1 MSTTPDNNIEAS
13 LKNEKKHIKINIKW
27 ILITV
32 GLCAACILLTYLIKP
47 TYTRNSSMLAAK
59 VDKSLNQSKLLLEA
73 EINHKYRFIGS
84 FSSYKKTKVVVQQAA
99 EEIVKETEKLIAKIN
114 TLRIMVAE
122 ESGGIY
128 ALEESKSK
136 WDEMGYR
143 KIKITKDPKLDGS
156 AVGFKNRAVSNKI
169 FIING
174 EAKKLKA
181 EIIKTRANLFE
192 TLDKLLKVSN
202 ATEGVFFRENDIDYV
217 KNNLFLEDPEKKYKP
232 DWLNAH
238 FRSNTVAETLLLLR
252 KLEFDANASLF
263 QMMSLLHDNIAY

>member
-1 MSTTPDNNIEAS
+1 METTENVEN
-13 LKNEKKHIKINIKW
+13 KVNKINIKW

-47 TYTRNSSMLAAK
+47 TYTRNSSMLAART
-59 VDKSLNQSKLLLEA
+59 DKSLNNSKLLLEA
-73 EINHKYRFIGS
+73 EINHKYRFISS
-84 FSSYKKTKVVVQQAA
+84 FSTHKKTKVVVQEAA
-99 EEIVKETEKLIAKIN
+99 EEIVKETDKLIAKIN

-128 ALEESKSK
+128 SLEESKSK

-156 AVGFKNRAVSNKI
+156 AVGFKNREVSNKI
-169 FIING
+169 FIKNG

-181 EIIKTRANLFE
+181 EIIKTRTNLFDI
-192 TLDKLLKVSN
+192 LDNLLKVSN
-202 ATEGVFFRENDIDYV
+202 STEGVFFRSNDIKYV
-217 KNNLFLEDPEKKYKP
+217 KDNLFLDDPEKNYKS

-238 FRSNTVAETLLLLR
+238 FRNNTAAETLLLLR

-263 QMMSLLHDNIAY
+263 QMMSLLYDNIAY